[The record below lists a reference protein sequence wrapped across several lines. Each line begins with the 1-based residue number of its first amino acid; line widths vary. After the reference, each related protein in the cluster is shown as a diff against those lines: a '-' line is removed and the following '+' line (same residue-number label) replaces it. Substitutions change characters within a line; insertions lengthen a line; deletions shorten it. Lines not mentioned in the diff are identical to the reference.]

1 MPQQHINAHLKFAFY
16 YFKWIPNNQI
26 VWECFKA
33 TSIFVLLLD
42 RKWFVAAGWFWTFEV
57 VKCSFFW
64 WRIVCAYYGNH
75 DAFWL
80 HKIER
85 EGTKSTPAVSIMLI
99 RVNTDLLL
107 RKKKKGSW
115 FASVLFLV
123 CICCCADIVFI
134 LLSVMMNIYNHSEL
148 TSANKSK

>member
-1 MPQQHINAHLKFAFY
+1 MVIM
-16 YFKWIPNNQI
+16 I
-26 VWECFKA
+26 
-33 TSIFVLLLD
+33 
-42 RKWFVAAGWFWTFEV
+42 
-57 VKCSFFW
+57 
-64 WRIVCAYYGNH
+64 
-75 DAFWL
+75 DAFRL

-107 RKKKKGSW
+107 RKKKKKGSW

-123 CICCCADIVFI
+123 CICYCADIVFI